1 MKMDK
6 GVQITLIIAIAV
18 VVLVVLSISYLN
30 APYDDYKDTLNIDGS
45 ATVSANPDLITV
57 YFTVETNA
65 SDAVTAKDENSR
77 IVDELISNLVSAG
90 FDKKNITTENFNVY
104 EDYSWGKDGTRKLL
118 GYKVNHNVKLVLDSS
133 MYEMVGDAV
142 DAGINAGALVNYISF
157 ELSDKLR
164 NSLKAD
170 ALKLASEDARN
181 KADAVA
187 EGLGK
192 RIGDIVS
199 VSANDFNYRPWL
211 AYESSPAKSVSDNGA
226 EAMVI
231 AGGTDI
237 VPSSRDVSAQVS
249 VTFKLK

>member
-1 MKMDK
+1 
-6 GVQITLIIAIAV
+6 
-18 VVLVVLSISYLN
+18 
-30 APYDDYKDTLNIDGS
+30 
-45 ATVSANPDLITV
+45 
-57 YFTVETNA
+57 
-65 SDAVTAKDENSR
+65 
-77 IVDELISNLVSAG
+77 
-90 FDKKNITTENFNVY
+90 
-104 EDYSWGKDGTRKLL
+104 
-118 GYKVNHNVKLVLDSS
+118 